1 MELMGLSSGETVS
14 LEDGKRLS
22 NRRTPYLVALL
33 QDVRRRNGCRYGN
46 GNEVRAEKAV

>member
-33 QDVRRRNGCRYGN
+33 QNERRRNGCRYGN
-46 GNEVRAEKAV
+46 GYGNGAEKAV